1 VRVYPVIGPNKTV
14 IQSWQLLKLMSLS
27 RCALLLYVGQIYKI
41 NKKEVL
47 LQELLC
53 LDHAIKTRMIV
64 MSITN
69 PAQLDRGARLPLL
82 KQSIAPP
89 KMNLRIRP
97 PIISHTTHN
106 PINVKNV
113 MVISPFIQVIYA

>member
-47 LQELLC
+47 LQELLF
-53 LDHAIKTRMIV
+53 LTF
-64 MSITN
+64 
-69 PAQLDRGARLPLL
+69 L
-82 KQSIAPP
+82 
-89 KMNLRIRP
+89 
-97 PIISHTTHN
+97 
-106 PINVKNV
+106 
-113 MVISPFIQVIYA
+113 SPFRHTFVTPYITTSFYHKTGQDAGKINGLHKRL